1 MIVQRLASARGI
13 AGLALIALVMV
24 AVLLALG
31 AWQLQRRVAKQALIA
46 ALTERLAAAP
56 MPLPPPSDWA
66 DLSPARDEFRRV
78 TFTARFTDAP
88 DAMIYSAG
96 SAIRADVTAPGTF
109 ALLPVQLRDGSEL
122 VVNAGFLG
130 NPAIDRAVQDRAV
143 QRLRGAGAVQM
154 VGYLRFP
161 ERSTLLIAAPDPAK
175 RLWFA
180 RDLTA
185 IAAALGWDSAAPF
198 YIDLEAP
205 QLASDAPRPGPLT
218 VRLRDQ
224 HLQYAITWFGLAAV
238 VSLVFAAWL
247 YGQLRDRRSIKRRS
261 VSL

>member
-1 MIVQRLASARGI
+1 MHQPASARGI
-13 AGLALIALVMV
+13 AGLAVIALVMV
-24 AVLLALG
+24 TVLLALG

-46 ALTERLAAAP
+46 ALTDRLAAAP
-56 MPLPPPSDWA
+56 MPLPPPAAWA

-78 TFTARFTDAP
+78 TFTAQFTDAP

-109 ALLPVQLRDGSEL
+109 ALLPVRLRDGSEV
-122 VVNAGFLG
+122 VVNAGFLP
-130 NPAIDRAVQDRAV
+130 NPAIDRARQDDAV
-143 QRLRGAGAVQM
+143 QRLRDAGAVQM

-161 ERSTLLIAAPDPAK
+161 EQSGLLTAAPDPAK

-180 RDLTA
+180 RDLPA

-205 QLASDAPRPGPLT
+205 QLASGAPKPGPLT

-238 VSLVFAAWL
+238 VSLAFVSWL
-247 YGQLRDRRSIKRRS
+247 YGQLRDRRSANRHS